1 MKLLREELEIDY
13 DNLVEHCRTTKEF
26 NIKLQNKED
35 KELRNFK
42 KEIGET
48 DKKNILEFIEN
59 SNEEFRKWL
68 TDDKFMKMSSYE
80 IAMKVFEIQ
89 KKMIEEE
96 YK

>member
-48 DKKNILEFIEN
+48 DKKNILEFLEQ
-59 SNEEFRKWL
+59 SEEEFKEWL
-68 TDDKFMKMSSYE
+68 TDDKFVKMDIYS